1 MIFDLN
7 PNSFVDDAVHDFH
20 VFSGQQRCS
29 GDRRSK
35 VSNYY
40 FQFLQ
45 KCVAE
50 STADWACY
58 RLVCLKSE
66 KGQNKI
72 YFQTICTESE
82 LEQWSSYMTK
92 TTFLPPGPA
101 AARAWFSW
109 AALFPPKKGWF
120 RLKLLWTKNHLTFFF
135 TIRNYNVII
144 LPIKSKREK
153 YTNNSTTW
161 LGCVTGSLHL
171 RLSTV
176 FFLKLPFFKFLKSSM
191 LSLWLIVVEWDE
203 RIFKKLTK
211 KAFEKLKSKN
221 RWDLAPTCLDISAP
235 TLLKSTRRFCLY
247 CKYFRITFGL
257 RIANIQGCRSQWAG
271 GT

>member
-20 VFSGQQRCS
+20 VFLGQQRCS

-50 STADWACY
+50 STADWAWY

-82 LEQWSSYMTK
+82 LEQ
-92 TTFLPPGPA
+92 
-101 AARAWFSW
+101 
-109 AALFPPKKGWF
+109 
-120 RLKLLWTKNHLTFFF
+120 
-135 TIRNYNVII
+135 
-144 LPIKSKREK
+144 
-153 YTNNSTTW
+153 
-161 LGCVTGSLHL
+161 
-171 RLSTV
+171 
-176 FFLKLPFFKFLKSSM
+176 
-191 LSLWLIVVEWDE
+191 
-203 RIFKKLTK
+203 
-211 KAFEKLKSKN
+211 
-221 RWDLAPTCLDISAP
+221 
-235 TLLKSTRRFCLY
+235 
-247 CKYFRITFGL
+247 
-257 RIANIQGCRSQWAG
+257 
-271 GT
+271 